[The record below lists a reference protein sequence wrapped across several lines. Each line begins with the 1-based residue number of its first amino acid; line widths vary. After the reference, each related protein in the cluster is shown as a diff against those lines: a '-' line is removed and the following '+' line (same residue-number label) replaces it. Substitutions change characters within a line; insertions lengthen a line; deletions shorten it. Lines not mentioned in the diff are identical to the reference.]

1 MFFSSFGQSFLLS
14 ILRWGKLATR
24 VCMSD
29 LREGVGP
36 SKWGIYLC
44 EWWRWGG
51 VYRAS
56 IKQSEEIS
64 VLQLLQLSCVA
75 PTEAINISNIN
86 IIFGYRLVV
95 TTVHMLILIV
105 NFSFICNKVLSTFY
119 WTHDVLL
126 LLNIL
131 VVFSKN
137 TTERRHTKSNFKYST
152 NLFTF
157 TLDISGS
164 SFYIT

>member
-1 MFFSSFGQSFLLS
+1 MIVLIFANISLLGSYVCFAMNVVNAFFGKRACLYEWKKSQCCQQNLAKEVQTLPISLRWKSHVLQYFRIDFFLS
-14 ILRWGKLATR
+14 ILRWGKLATAG

-29 LREGVGP
+29 LREGVRP

-44 EWWRWGG
+44 EWWGWGG

-86 IIFGYRLVV
+86 IIFGRRLVV
-95 TTVHMLILIV
+95 TTVHMM
-105 NFSFICNKVLSTFY
+105 
-119 WTHDVLL
+119 
-126 LLNIL
+126 
-131 VVFSKN
+131 
-137 TTERRHTKSNFKYST
+137 
-152 NLFTF
+152 
-157 TLDISGS
+157 
-164 SFYIT
+164 SFYS

>member
-1 MFFSSFGQSFLLS
+1 MFFSSFGQSFFPS
-14 ILRWGKLATR
+14 ILRWGKLATG

-29 LREGVGP
+29 LREGVRP

-44 EWWRWGG
+44 EWWGWGG

-86 IIFGYRLVV
+86 IIFGRRLVV
-95 TTVHMLILIV
+95 TTVHMLLLIV
-105 NFSFICNKVLSTFY
+105 NFSFICKKVLSTFY
-119 WTHDVLL
+119 CTHGVLL

-137 TTERRHTKSNFKYST
+137 TAETRSRKNNFKYST
-152 NLFTF
+152 NLFM
-157 TLDISGS
+157 
-164 SFYIT
+164 